1 MTSSVLADLII
12 LIEMIRDFIKT
23 YRDNKTFSQKKIAQH
38 NHFLVHFLQIKD
50 QKEKFITN
58 QIINNKYV
66 IMESVKF
73 KNATMVHV
81 KE

>member
-1 MTSSVLADLII
+1 MTSLVLVDLII
-12 LIEMIRDFIKT
+12 LIEMIIGLIKT
-23 YRDNKTFSQKKIAQH
+23 YRDNKTISQKKIAQH
-38 NHFLVHFLQIKD
+38 NNFLVHFLQIKD
-50 QKEKFITN
+50 QKEKFIIN

-73 KNATMVHV
+73 KSAIMVHV